1 MRRQTLLSVAV
12 ACVAG
17 AVIFLP
23 PLVFAN
29 VSLRVACLFFLTT
42 ILMVGLYVVT
52 GLTRIVSLCH
62 AALAG
67 VGAYVSAG
75 IALRLGWWPVAT
87 IFLGALAAVAVAL
100 LLAWCMRKM
109 EDHYLALATLAASE
123 ILTNIF
129 RSATA
134 LTGGANGLAGIPPLS
149 LATLNWSQPA
159 SYYPFCAA
167 IALGAVGL
175 VWLFDRSPLGRALRA
190 VGEEGSRVGSLGV
203 SQSRLRAI
211 GFALGGGLAGLAG
224 AIGAHLD
231 GFVGPESYGVSLSIG
246 YLCFLVIAGFGR
258 LGGAILAALLA
269 SIGQEYLRGF
279 LQWQMIIVA
288 VLALGF
294 LYLRSTNLVLQPWRL
309 AGKK

>member
-1 MRRQTLLSVAV
+1 MERRALVSVATALV
-12 ACVAG
+12 VG
-17 AVIFLP
+17 AVIAVP
-23 PLVFAN
+23 PFILENA
-29 VSLRVACLFFLTT
+29 SLRVASLFFLAL

-75 IALRLGWWPVAT
+75 IALRLEWWPVAT
-87 IFLGALAAVAVAL
+87 VVLGALAAAGISL
-100 LLAWCMRKM
+100 LLAWCMRRM

-123 ILTNIF
+123 ILTNVF

-134 LTGGANGLAGIPPLS
+134 LTGGANGLTGVPPLS
-149 LATLNWSQPA
+149 LATVSLSRPTA
-159 SYYPFCAA
+159 FYSFCAA
-167 IALGAVGL
+167 ISLGAVGL

-190 VGEEGSRVGSLGV
+190 VGEDGARAGALGV
-203 SQSRLRAI
+203 SQTRLRAI

-231 GFVGPESYGVSLSIG
+231 GFVGPESYGVSLSVG

-258 LGGAILAALLA
+258 LRGAVLAAALA
-269 SIGQEYLRGF
+269 SLGQEYLRGF
-279 LQWQMIIVA
+279 LQWQMILVA
-288 VLALGF
+288 VLALGL
-294 LYLRSTNLVLQPWRL
+294 LYCRSTTLFRVSWRR
-309 AGKK
+309 GGTV